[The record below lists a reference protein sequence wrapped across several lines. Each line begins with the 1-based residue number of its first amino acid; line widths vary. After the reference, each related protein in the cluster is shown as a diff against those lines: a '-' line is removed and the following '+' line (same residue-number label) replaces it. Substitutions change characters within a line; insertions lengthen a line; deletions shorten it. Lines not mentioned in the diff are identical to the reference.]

1 MMRETLNACPN
12 RSCWERSRQSR
23 FDKRTKLR
31 RTTPLVII
39 GKYPVSHKLL
49 YHTAGMRMMPKKK
62 NPNVWLSVDQRGVI
76 VGSVK
81 AVNQDQSNEET
92 GLSPKP
98 AKLGTV
104 CQYESE
110 SAARHYDFDD
120 SLAHPD
126 GEVDVVGR
134 DPGWPVEVGD
144 GLERDVGDWV
154 PEEIGDEDG
163 HEEALREDHCISA
176 STQNDELVDQR
187 IE

>member
-1 MMRETLNACPN
+1 M
-12 RSCWERSRQSR
+12 
-23 FDKRTKLR
+23 
-31 RTTPLVII
+31 VII

-62 NPNVWLSVDQRGVI
+62 KPNVWLSVDQRGVI

-134 DPGWPVEVGD
+134 DPGRPVEVGD